1 MLDIEELARKN
12 ILFDGRYKLL
22 KALSTEGGT
31 ADVWLAVDMNTI
43 DSAEFSEEGTPA
55 DDVGDEHSG
64 MLVAIKIYR
73 PKNALDIEGEQ
84 RFRDEY
90 KIVHNCR
97 HTNLLQPNN
106 FSIFEGTPYLELPYC
121 KNGSSEL
128 MIGQPMT
135 ASEIWKYIYDVAS
148 GLSYLHACNPP
159 IVHQD
164 VKPANVLIDDYNH
177 YAITDFGIS
186 SKRGGHH
193 GYYYDEEKSGTLAY
207 MAPERFLE
215 GYEPVA
221 ESDIWALG
229 ATLYEILTGKV
240 PFGEEGGKN
249 QLNGQALAKIAS
261 GKVPSDVQKLI
272 ASCLS
277 VLPKDRPTARQ
288 IVDIARK
295 HLERSSAVKK
305 IATSSAAIVIA
316 IIAVFVLWPKKTVA
330 ERSKEEIFKEA
341 LAQLNG
347 TSETE
352 VRAGLAT
359 MDSLSYVDYAP
370 AMYELAFTYG
380 WYSDTLSLQR
390 KRLLGISCY
399 TSGTS
404 KYMPISNKYNYKATE
419 LFSRILELGD
429 TVDPAL
435 KADAAYR
442 MACYYF
448 NTNNVYKKDLDK
460 AEQLLSISQKYAR
473 QANDTLLL
481 KAIDAFERAR
491 K

>member
-1 MLDIEELARKN
+1 M
-12 ILFDGRYKLL
+12 
-22 KALSTEGGT
+22 
-31 ADVWLAVDMNTI
+31 
-43 DSAEFSEEGTPA
+43 
-55 DDVGDEHSG
+55 
-64 MLVAIKIYR
+64 
-73 PKNALDIEGEQ
+73 
-84 RFRDEY
+84 
-90 KIVHNCR
+90 
-97 HTNLLQPNN
+97 
-106 FSIFEGTPYLELPYC
+106 
-121 KNGSSEL
+121 
-128 MIGQPMT
+128 
-135 ASEIWKYIYDVAS
+135 
-148 GLSYLHACNPP
+148 
-159 IVHQD
+159 
-164 VKPANVLIDDYNH
+164 
-177 YAITDFGIS
+177 
-186 SKRGGHH
+186 
-193 GYYYDEEKSGTLAY
+193 
-207 MAPERFLE
+207 
-215 GYEPVA
+215 
-221 ESDIWALG
+221 
-229 ATLYEILTGKV
+229 
-240 PFGEEGGKN
+240 
-249 QLNGQALAKIAS
+249 
-261 GKVPSDVQKLI
+261 
-272 ASCLS
+272 
-277 VLPKDRPTARQ
+277 
-288 IVDIARK
+288 
-295 HLERSSAVKK
+295 ERSSAVKK
-305 IATSSAAIVIA
+305 IAISSAAIVIA
-316 IIAVFVLWPKKTVA
+316 IVAVFVLWPKKTVT